1 MPQLGTVYVGV
12 ALMIAIPIVT
22 GVIGVGQT
30 YLANWVGL
38 RVMQDLRN
46 SLYSHLQFMPL
57 RFFTTTRT
65 GEIQSRIANDVGGVQ
80 AVFTDTVSNILSN
93 IVVIVSTL
101 FAMLLLSWQLTV
113 LSLFMMPFFLW
124 LTVKVGRARRE
135 VATSTA
141 KTYAD
146 LTAVTEE
153 TLSVSGILLSKS
165 FGRQRHEIGRFQ
177 DENERLTG
185 LQMRQTMIGRS
196 FFAIVGTFF
205 SITPALVYLVAA
217 WVMSANPTSSTIT
230 AGTIVAFT
238 TLQSRLFFPIGSM
251 LQVSTEIHSS
261 MALFDRIFEYLDL
274 DPEIEDSPDAVAI
287 PPDHVLGRVQLDGVW
302 FRYETPDGERPGPVS
317 PSDLELAN
325 EAPREWTLQD
335 VSLSIEPGQLAALVG
350 PSGAGKTTMTYLV
363 PRLYDVQRGAV
374 KIDGVDVRQ
383 LKLESLGD
391 LIGVVT
397 QETYLFHTTIRR
409 NLLYGRPDAAEE
421 ELDAAARA
429 ANIYERIAELPE
441 GYDTIVGE
449 RGYKLSGGEK
459 QRLAIARVILKDP
472 RILILDEATSSLDTT
487 SERLVQAALVPLMH
501 GRTTIAI
508 AHRLSTILSAD
519 MIFVVDRGRIVE
531 RGTHAE
537 LLRRGGVY
545 ARPVRAAVP
554 WRLGRSRDRG
564 RRHHGDGR
572 GRSDGE
578 RLGPGSVG
586 RDQPLVRQQH
596 EPIGEDPVGQPF
608 EPQGPVHRLRG
619 LHALRGVE
627 QHPLLAGSRGPREA
641 RVHEGPGDPAS
652 AFAGVDAEH
661 PDLGLVRGEGVVV
674 VLDPLVELER
684 GAAEDAAI
692 LNRDQDDAHVRP
704 SADVRDLV
712 EVAVP
717 RLAVGELAVRERRH
731 AARLLVLLRPHR
743 PNLDRHR
750 SSVRQARGQGARG
763 QGARGQGD

>member
-1 MPQLGTVYVGV
+1 MRAPAQEDDRPIRAKTVRRVVGTFKPYRRKVAWVGLAIVVTSGLGVVNPLLIKWIFDNGLFGNPPNLCAGQSCPQLDVVYIGV

-46 SLYSHLQFMPL
+46 ALYSHLQFMPL

-93 IVVIVSTL
+93 VVVIASTL
-101 FAMLLLSWQLTV
+101 LAMLLLSWQLTV
-113 LSLFMMPFFLW
+113 LSLFMLPFFLW

-165 FGRQRHEIGRFQ
+165 FGRQRHEIGRFR

-205 SITPALVYLVAA
+205 SITPALVYLVAG
-217 WVMSANPTSSTIT
+217 WVISRDPTGSTIT

-251 LQVSTEIHSS
+251 LQVSTEVHSS

-287 PPDHVLGRVQLDGVW
+287 PPDQVLGRVELDGVW
-302 FRYETPDGERPGPVS
+302 FRYDTPAGERAGPAS

-325 EAPREWTLQD
+325 EAPREWTLED
-335 VSLSIEPGQLAALVG
+335 VSLTIEPGQLAALVG

-374 KIDGVDVRQ
+374 KIDGIDVRK

-409 NLLYGRPDAAEE
+409 NLLYGRPDATEE

-429 ANIYERIAELPE
+429 ANIYERIGELPE

-519 MIFVVDRGRIVE
+519 VIFVADRGRIVE

-545 ARPVRAAVP
+545 AR
-554 WRLGRSRDRG
+554 LYEQQFRG
-564 RRHHGDGR
+564 
-572 GRSDGE
+572 
-578 RLGPGSVG
+578 
-586 RDQPLVRQQH
+586 
-596 EPIGEDPVGQPF
+596 
-608 EPQGPVHRLRG
+608 
-619 LHALRGVE
+619 
-627 QHPLLAGSRGPREA
+627 
-641 RVHEGPGDPAS
+641 
-652 AFAGVDAEH
+652 
-661 PDLGLVRGEGVVV
+661 GLVEAVTEDGVIMATGEVV
-674 VLDPLVELER
+674 R
-684 GAAEDAAI
+684 TGC
-692 LNRDQDDAHVRP
+692 
-704 SADVRDLV
+704 
-712 EVAVP
+712 
-717 RLAVGELAVRERRH
+717 G
-731 AARLLVLLRPHR
+731 
-743 PNLDRHR
+743 
-750 SSVRQARGQGARG
+750 
-763 QGARGQGD
+763 